1 VPDEP
6 LPPPKSP
13 PPAGPYREPWKTAET
28 ATHIDQF
35 ERAAD
40 LQEHLLKLRAEVD
53 AGKHD
58 ARSAD
63 ELSGLIAKLT
73 RARENLR
80 RFVRYRVGGPRWAL
94 GVIGS
99 FGAISALYTML
110 KGMPLHERPE
120 LLVFAIVAA
129 ASVAVACVVLL
140 TSALR
145 WGDCL
150 PEYDGLIADLRKLS
164 EARRKDAAV
173 VTKVQVAAAVAPTDA
188 PAARTER
195 PTRPASDVRQLDQ
208 LVLQA
213 EKQDDPELTREVLAQ
228 VNEWHR
234 RISEVGESPEQK
246 NFFEAV
252 ARINAFR
259 RRNSAPPSESSRAPG
274 VSRVRVA
281 PETQATRAPAPD
293 AKEDS
298 VHNPAD
304 VRKRGES

>member
-1 VPDEP
+1 MPDEP

-13 PPAGPYREPWKTAET
+13 PPAGPYREPWKAAET

-40 LQEHLLKLRAEVD
+40 LQEHLLKLRGEVD

-120 LLVFAIVAA
+120 LLVFAITAA
-129 ASVAVACVVLL
+129 ASVTVACVVLL

-164 EARRKDAAV
+164 EARRREVLQKEAKETGQVVADMAAEIDGRLQEIRR
-173 VTKVQVAAAVAPTDA
+173 VQEKLTTAEVQLEVQLSEAEQRIARDLVP
-188 PAARTER
+188 RTER
-195 PTRPASDVRQLDQ
+195 VERA
-208 LVLQA
+208 A
-213 EKQDDPELTREVLAQ
+213 K
-228 VNEWHR
+228 
-234 RISEVGESPEQK
+234 
-246 NFFEAV
+246 EAK
-252 ARINAFR
+252 ARVVQ
-259 RRNSAPPSESSRAPG
+259 E
-274 VSRVRVA
+274 RVRVV
-281 PETQATRAPAPD
+281 EESPD
-293 AKEDS
+293 D
-298 VHNPAD
+298 AD
-304 VRKRGES
+304 HGDAEGNRVQTTPDVKKRGES